1 MTDLT
6 LQEFSPI
13 FRDLVRALQP
23 PKALDRETERV
34 YWETLRGFSGEVLR
48 QSACVLRRQDRP
60 LWPTSGEWYR
70 LALRLRA
77 ETLATEIG
85 AGRECERCR
94 DFGLLRVAYQS
105 GELFDIAVC
114 SCLAGRFYRTAGPA
128 LVLARLALDPAHRVG
143 YLEDFNDDV
152 DA

>member
-6 LQEFSPI
+6 LQDFAPI

-23 PKALDRETERV
+23 PKHLDRETERV
-34 YWETLRGFSGEVLR
+34 YWETLRGFSADVLR
-48 QSACVLRRQDRP
+48 QSAGEFRTRERP

-70 LALRLRA
+70 LAARLSQESSQNRKQS
-77 ETLATEIG
+77 
-85 AGRECERCR
+85 CSRCG

-105 GELFDIAVC
+105 GEFFDIAVC
-114 SCLAGRFYRTAGPA
+114 SCFAGRFYRTAGPA
-128 LVLARLALDPAHRVG
+128 LVYARLALDPVHRVG
-143 YLEDFNDDV
+143 YLEDFV

>member
-1 MTDLT
+1 MADLT
-6 LQEFSPI
+6 LQDFSPI

-34 YWETLRGFSGEVLR
+34 YWETLRGFSADVLR

-70 LALRLRA
+70 LATRLSQESARNRTLRCAVCGDR
-77 ETLATEIG
+77 
-85 AGRECERCR
+85 
-94 DFGLLRVAYQS
+94 GLLRVAYQS
-105 GELFDIAVC
+105 GEPLDIAVC
-114 SCLAGRFYRTAGPA
+114 ACLAGRFYRTAGPV
-128 LVLARLALDPAHRVG
+128 LVRARLAVG
-143 YLEDFNDDV
+143 PEHQVAYLEDFDDHV